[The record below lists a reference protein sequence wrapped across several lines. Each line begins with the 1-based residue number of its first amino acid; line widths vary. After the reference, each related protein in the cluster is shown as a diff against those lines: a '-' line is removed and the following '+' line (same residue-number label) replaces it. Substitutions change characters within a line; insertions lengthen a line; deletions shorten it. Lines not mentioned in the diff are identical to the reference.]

1 MPIDQLSSIANWPAS
16 ETRSRVRWT
25 DWSLADGPARLL
37 LLIEQPALARIVR
50 LAIQHGPFLAHWTR
64 NAREASGA
72 LQGDPPQLAVVAA
85 DAAEGEILERL
96 GASARALADL
106 PVIALTRRDDLRT
119 ILRAFDWGVV
129 DILSAPF
136 TPGGLVARILVTMW
150 RHYRR
155 PLTIVPAVRVG
166 ALEIDILSRSAR
178 VGATYVQLSTLEL
191 SLLYVLAANAGHV
204 LPRQE
209 IAGILLGSDGGVGS
223 DAIDFHVRHL
233 RAQLAERFHRPP
245 TIVSLPGQ
253 GYRFDV
259 DPGGSSPASPS
270 PPSDA

>member
-1 MPIDQLSSIANWPAS
+1 MPIDQLSSIANRPVLEAH
-16 ETRSRVRWT
+16 RRARQA

-50 LAIQHGPFLAHWTR
+50 LAIKHGPFLAHWTR

-72 LQGDPPQLAVVAA
+72 FQGNPPQLAVVAA

-96 GASARALADL
+96 GASARELADL
-106 PVIALTRRDDLRT
+106 PVIALTRQDDLRT
-119 ILRAFDWGVV
+119 NLRAFDWGVV
-129 DILSAPF
+129 DVLAAPF
-136 TPGGLVARILVTMW
+136 TPGELVARILVTMW
-150 RHYRR
+150 RHYLR
-155 PLTIVPAVRVG
+155 PLTFVPAVRVG

-178 VGATYVQLSTLEL
+178 VSATYLQLSTLEL

-209 IAGILLGSDGGVGS
+209 IAGILFGADGDVGS
-223 DAIDFHVRHL
+223 GAIDFHVRHL
-233 RAQLAERFHRPP
+233 RAHLAERFHRPP
-245 TIVSLPGQ
+245 AIVSMPGQ

-259 DPGGSSPASPS
+259 DPGSSSPASPA
-270 PPSDA
+270 PPSEA